1 MGSLSSTGCALIAKG
16 SLETAAPGD
25 GSSSG
30 TVRSLP
36 RHALRR
42 SVSGRCRQGSGFAD
56 AGQRKCIA
64 GVPRRQSR
72 VTYCSIRRCTAPAEN
87 PADPSSEL
95 SATQCRENG
104 VRVNLTAVDPGFRL
118 GGRPFGSGATRRLS
132 ALTIESLDDQEPW
145 RSRALA
151 ICRLKR
157 ASPSAHPPFVA
168 ACGASAKS
176 ASPTVRNSSR
186 YAF

>member
-95 SATQCRENG
+95 SATQC
-104 VRVNLTAVDPGFRL
+104 
-118 GGRPFGSGATRRLS
+118 SIATMHQAPRANR
-132 ALTIESLDDQEPW
+132 AA
-145 RSRALA
+145 RALGCGTQRKLCELCGFLIVSCKQPGRQLRIA
-151 ICRLKR
+151 AQCRVGDGGMLVLLMR
-157 ASPSAHPPFVA
+157 ALPPRRA
-168 ACGASAKS
+168 
-176 ASPTVRNSSR
+176 T
-186 YAF
+186 